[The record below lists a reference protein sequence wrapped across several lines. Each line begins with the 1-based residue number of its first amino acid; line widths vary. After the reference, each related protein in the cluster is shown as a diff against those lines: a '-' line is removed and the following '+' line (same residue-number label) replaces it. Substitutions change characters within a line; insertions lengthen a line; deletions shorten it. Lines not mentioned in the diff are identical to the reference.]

1 MTRYDR
7 PRLIEDTTGATKL
20 KVSLPGGRYQLSL
33 RDGGRSLLC
42 DRLGYELRDVVPD
55 PLVRVL
61 VATGDAWFPHQR
73 DYESVLADLPENA
86 PASERDRA
94 AVAEYLRTTRVPAV
108 RLETV
113 TRVIEE
119 TGLSGHIDPDD
130 VPVTELPTIPDGIF
144 EDDSS
149 SAEASGEPDEPDEPT
164 REAVEPDEPT
174 REAVEPDEPTR
185 EVGEPDEPTRETI
198 EPDDRIEERP
208 ADRPPVG
215 DEGTEGKGEETDAEL
230 REIPGVGAKRAD
242 ALRAAGFDS
251 IAELAETRPAD
262 LAAVPS
268 FSEATATVAV
278 EGAREHLDD
287 GPSTAEKLARQTG
300 REASLFEAALSQLA
314 AAGVPPSA
322 ARQTLL
328 RQYGPSV
335 ADIDAVDGR
344 MAYFLSEAGYSTPLE
359 VSGASLEEL
368 EAVDYVGATTAARI
382 KEGAAALLDD

>member
-33 RDGGRSLLC
+33 RDGGRSLLR

-55 PLVRVL
+55 PIVRVL

-86 PASERDRA
+86 PAGETDRE

-113 TRVIEE
+113 TRVIET
-119 TGLSGHIDPDD
+119 TGLSGHVDPDD

-144 EDDSS
+144 EEEATSEEGS
-149 SAEASGEPDEPDEPT
+149 GEASELGERT
-164 REAVEPDEPT
+164 GEAVEPADRT
-174 REAVEPDEPTR
+174 
-185 EVGEPDEPTRETI
+185 
-198 EPDDRIEERP
+198 DDGP
-208 ADRPPVG
+208 ADQQTIG
-215 DEGTEGKGEETDAEL
+215 DDGTEKEDEEADSEL
-230 REIPGVGAKRAD
+230 REIPGIGAKRAD

-287 GPSTAEKLARQTG
+287 GPSTAEELARQTG
-300 REASLFEAALSQLA
+300 REASVFEAPLSQLA

-368 EAVDYVGATTAARI
+368 EAVDYVGAATAARI
-382 KEGAAALLDD
+382 KEGAAELLDD